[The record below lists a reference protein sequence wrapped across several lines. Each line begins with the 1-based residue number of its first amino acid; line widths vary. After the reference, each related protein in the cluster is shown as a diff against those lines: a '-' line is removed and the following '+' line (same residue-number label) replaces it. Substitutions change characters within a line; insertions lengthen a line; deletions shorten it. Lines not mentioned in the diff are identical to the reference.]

1 VQGPVDRDVIQVE
14 PDDPVERRERSV
26 LSASNTPASIHSSR
40 RARSVVSDTW
50 RSRIASMSTHDAP
63 VTSRIRIPRKQT
75 RPGTR
80 GR

>member
-14 PDDPVERRERSV
+14 PNDPVERRERFS
-26 LSASNTPASIHSSR
+26 LERIEHPASIHSSR
-40 RARSVVSDTW
+40 RARSVVSGTW